1 MRAHYSFTLAMALTA
16 TGASAQCTFTPTISP
31 ANPILC
37 PDATDTLTTQVYE
50 VYQWY
55 KDGSAIPGATAQTL
69 VVEQA
74 TDAGSTFSV
83 SATLDG
89 CTEMSAP
96 VLVDGWVFLLPYV
109 IHGGGVPINQ
119 GPDLQFCEGDT
130 LTLTLSPGY
139 TENIVWTN
147 NGNPIP
153 GATAPVLTVTTDG
166 NYSVSA
172 APGECPNSIMGIGVV
187 ISATFLP
194 NWQPD
199 IVDMD
204 NGELCA
210 YPSGGATQWYLI
222 GSPIDT
228 GTCIQQTAMGPY
240 TVFVDYGQACQVISE
255 PFMSDGIS
263 EPQLPKP
270 SISPIPATTSVQV
283 KWPAVAGRNTPWLL
297 TDGTG
302 RTVLTGV
309 IPASGQSQLDVRGLA
324 AGNYMLLAPRVPV
337 RPARVVIAR

>member
-1 MRAHYSFTLAMALTA
+1 MHDRYILTLALVLPSIS
-16 TGASAQCTFTPTISP
+16 GFAQCTFTPTISP

-37 PDATDTLTTQVYE
+37 PDATDTLTTQVYGA
-50 VYQWY
+50 YQWY

-109 IHGGGVPINQ
+109 IHGGDAPINQ
-119 GPDLQFCEGDT
+119 GPELQFCEGDT

-166 NYSVSA
+166 NYSVTA
-172 APGECPNSIMGIGVV
+172 APGECPNSIMGIGVEV
-187 ISATFLP
+187 AVNFTP
-194 NWQPD
+194 NIQPD
-199 IVDMD
+199 IVDLGD
-204 NGELCA
+204 GQICV
-210 YPSGGATQWYLI
+210 YPTGNSTQWYFEGAPI
-222 GSPIDT
+222 GTTDCITPSST
-228 GTCIQQTAMGPY
+228 GAYTA
-240 TVFVDYGQACQVISE
+240 FVDYGLPCQS
-255 PFMSDGIS
+255 MSDPWFPTGITERS
-263 EPQLPKP
+263 LDRP
-270 SISPIPATTSVQV
+270 SLGSNP
-283 KWPAVAGRNTPWLL
+283 
-297 TDGTG
+297 
-302 RTVLTGV
+302 
-309 IPASGQSQLDVRGLA
+309 VRGTLVIMWHQGIA
-324 AGNYMLLAPRVPV
+324 RGGEWMLLDLLGRPV
-337 RPARVVIAR
+337 RTGTVPYTANSTVDVGNLMNGSYVLVSANSSWLPVRFLVHH